1 MNIDDAY
8 AKTMEFSRDNKI
20 ACPRCGSGVLKVSDD
35 KAFLNYTKQA
45 NISLSCTNCGLT
57 YTNLNDDDNFEI
69 ALNQF
74 RKGADEEKE
83 PDIPM
88 ACNDN
93 IAEFMEEMDLTEE
106 DLIDDVANAFAGV
119 LEALRIDTDSDHN
132 TQETAKR
139 VAKMYVQE
147 IFKGRYQPMPRVTAF
162 PNAKEYDQIYTV
174 DEIEVRSTCAHH
186 FQPIVGRAWVAIY
199 PGDKVIGLSKF
210 SRIIDWI
217 ASRPTIQE
225 ELVEQIA
232 DKLEEVTGAKGIMV
246 VVKAEHGCCT
256 NRGIKAHSSNMT
268 TSVVRGV
275 FKNEPEMKK
284 EAIAMFQNFD

>member
-1 MNIDDAY
+1 MIIDDAY
-8 AKTMEFSRDNKI
+8 AKTMEFSRNNNI
-20 ACPRCGSGVLKVSDD
+20 ACPRCGCGDLKVSDD
-35 KAFLNYTKQA
+35 NNFSWED
-45 NISLSCTNCGLT
+45 NISLSCMNCDLT
-57 YTNLNDDDNFEI
+57 YSNLNDDSFEI
-69 ALNQF
+69 ALHKF
-74 RKGADEEKE
+74 RAGCEEE

-93 IAEFMEEMDLTEE
+93 IVSYMEEMNLTEE
-106 DLIDDVANAFAGV
+106 DIIDEVANAFDGV
-119 LEALRIDTDSDHN
+119 LEALRIDTESDHN

-232 DKLEEVTGAKGIMV
+232 DTLEGVTGAKGIMV